1 MEYTSMTREQLHIL
15 QHSLGVDQYGQGS
28 MYRNHYVGGE
38 EECRPLVAMGY
49 MIEHAPREIFGGDSC
64 FVVTHEGKQAMREES
79 PKPPKLT
86 QSQKRYREF
95 LNASDAFNCNFREW
109 LTMRKQDWYKEMKA
123 NG

>member
-1 MEYTSMTREQLHIL
+1 MTPEQLQIL
-15 QHSLGVDQYGQGS
+15 QHSLGVDKHGHGN
-28 MYRNHYVGGE
+28 MYRNHYVGGV

-49 MIEHAPREIFGGDSC
+49 MIEYAPREMFGGEPC
-64 FVVTHEGKQAMREES
+64 FVVTDVGKLAMREAS

-95 LNASDAFNCNFREW
+95 LNASDAFNCTFREW
-109 LTMRKQDWYKEMKA
+109 LKMRKEDWYKEMKA

>member
-1 MEYTSMTREQLHIL
+1 MTKEQLHIL

-28 MYRNHYVGGE
+28 LYRNHYVGGAD
-38 EECRPLVAMGY
+38 ECRPLVAMGY
-49 MIEHAPREIFGGDSC
+49 MIEMKPRCISGGEVW
-64 FVVTHEGKQAMREES
+64 FMVTNEGKTAMRSES

-95 LNASDAFNCNFREW
+95 LNASEAFSCTFREW
-109 LTMRKQDWYKEMKA
+109 LEMRKQDWYKKMKT